1 MNFKNKLL
9 LFVCF
14 SSLLFSFF
22 VCFDYPANKFL
33 YIFFTLISLFY
44 LTFLLRKKSIFFDNF
59 IGIFF
64 WIGIWFNFSLKVKL
78 KTLFPDGI
86 GDFRYWFSDGVGMF
100 DFSAVAYD
108 KIVVISC
115 ISYVAIILAS
125 LLREFFFSYTDNSND
140 EIEIEFYKK
149 NRIKIILFFLVSLTV
164 ISYVN
169 FDQKIFQRGMI
180 VDGDVTLRL
189 LFNFMF
195 TIFFPSILCVILNY
209 EFKIGK
215 SLKTSIFLSLFE
227 SIFNSISILSRN
239 SIFNPTSNLFG
250 IIKLN
255 SFTRKYN
262 KLIFASFFLLI
273 IISFIF
279 VVTTVSSL
287 RIESN
292 ITNLN
297 LKSNQEK
304 PEVIRNNPSY
314 TSTLSK
320 IFISRLI
327 GIEGIMAVS
336 SSDKLGIELIRSAL
350 KEKYVQNKESFYDS
364 FKNEIRK
371 QQMCEKNKVSLEK
384 CKVNSISLM
393 GIVAFLFYSGSYLF
407 IFTMLIIICLIC
419 SGVEFIALRFTNNL
433 IFTALISQILAYR
446 LWHFGY
452 LPMNS
457 YKLIFSILVMIFI
470 IFIFRSLLRRIYKE
484 KKISE

>member
-1 MNFKNKLL
+1 MNFKNKFL
-9 LFVCF
+9 LFICF

-22 VCFDYPANKFL
+22 VCFDYSGNKIL
-33 YIFFTLISLFY
+33 YILFTLISLFY

-59 IGIFF
+59 IGIFL

-78 KTLFPDGI
+78 KTLFPNGI
-86 GDFRYWFSDGVGMF
+86 GDFKYWFSDGVGMF
-100 DFSAVAYD
+100 DFSSVAYN
-108 KIVVISC
+108 KIVIISC
-115 ISYVAIILAS
+115 ISYLAIIIAS
-125 LLREFFFSYTDNSND
+125 FLREFCFSYSNNNYD
-140 EIEIEFYKK
+140 QIEIKFYKK
-149 NRIKIILFFLVSLTV
+149 NRTKIILFFLILFILIT
-164 ISYVN
+164 YFN

-180 VDGDVTLRL
+180 ADGDVTLRL

-195 TIFFPSILCVILNY
+195 TIFFPSLICVILNY

-215 SLKTSIFLSLFE
+215 SLKTAIFLSLFE

-250 IIKLN
+250 IIKIN
-255 SFTRKYN
+255 SFTKKYN
-262 KLIFASFFLLI
+262 KLILTSFFLLI
-273 IISFIF
+273 VFSFIF

-292 ITNLN
+292 IANFN
-297 LKSNQEK
+297 SKFNQEK
-304 PEVIRNNPSY
+304 SEVLQNNSSY
-314 TSTLSK
+314 MSSLSK

-336 SSDKLGIELIRSAL
+336 SSDKLGIDLIKSAF
-350 KEKYVQNKESFYDS
+350 KEEYVQNKESFYDS

-371 QQMCEKNKVSLEK
+371 QQICEKKKVSLKK

-393 GIVAFLFYSGSYLF
+393 GIIAFLFYSGSYLF
-407 IFTMLIIICLIC
+407 LFTMLIIICLMC
-419 SGVEFIALRFTNNL
+419 SGIEFIALRFTNNL
-433 IFTALISQILAYR
+433 IFTAFIGQILAYR

-457 YKLIFSILVMIFI
+457 YKLIFSILLMVFI
-470 IFIFRSLLRRIYKE
+470 IFLFRSILRRICKE
-484 KKISE
+484 